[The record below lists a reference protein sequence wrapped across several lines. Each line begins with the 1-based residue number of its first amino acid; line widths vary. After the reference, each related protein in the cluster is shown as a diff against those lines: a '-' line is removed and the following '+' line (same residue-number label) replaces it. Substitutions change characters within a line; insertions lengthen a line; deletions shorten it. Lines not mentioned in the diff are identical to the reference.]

1 MAYVGKPILAIDF
14 DGTIRKA
21 KRATDKNYEL
31 MPHCKIILKKLYN
44 EGFRLILWTCRSDEW
59 TEDVVL
65 FLKNRNI
72 LKYFEQ
78 INENVIDIK
87 WWNTRK
93 VYADA
98 YIDDLNLQGFP
109 GWLETYDILHKKF
122 SVIVENDRW
131 KEDE

>member
-1 MAYVGKPILAIDF
+1 MAYQGKPILAIDF

-21 KRATDKNYEL
+21 KRMTDSGNDL
-31 MPHCKIILKKLYN
+31 MPHCKEILEKLYSH
-44 EGFRLILWTCRSDEW
+44 GFRLIIWTCRNESCKEVI
-59 TEDVVL
+59 E
-65 FLKNRNI
+65 FLKEKDI

-93 VYADA
+93 VYADR

-109 GWLETYDILHKKF
+109 GWLKTYEIL
-122 SVIVENDRW
+122 
-131 KEDE
+131 KEEFISGK